1 MNKKYHV
8 KKGDLVE
15 VISGNDK
22 GTRGKILEVYTKK
35 DRVLVEGVN
44 MRVKHEKPTQ
54 ENPQGSRS
62 KREMPVHISNVLPID
77 PKTDKATR
85 VGRKLVE
92 KDGKSSLQRFA
103 KKSGELL

>member
-8 KKGDLVE
+8 KKGDTVE
-15 VISGNDK
+15 VIAGNDK
-22 GTRGKILEVYTKK
+22 GTRGKILAVYTKK

-44 MRVKHEKPTQ
+44 IRTKHEKPTQ

-62 KREMPVHISNVLPID
+62 KREAPIHISNVLPID
-77 PKTDKATR
+77 PSTDKPTR

-92 KDGKSSLQRFA
+92 KDGKSKLARYA